1 MPGLTQGTAQ
11 LGSNGMSE
19 RERAYFELTIK
30 GIEELSMRTY
40 RLGPRVRNILFLI
53 QKGTPTVEAILEN
66 SIFPRDEVI
75 ENLRD
80 LLKNHFVS
88 LHRVSNPSA
97 SLSTLTGSIGATTI
111 GPAAPTGAASSS
123 REPARPEAPVQP
135 GL

>member
-1 MPGLTQGTAQ
+1 MPDLTPGTAQ
-11 LGSNGMSE
+11 LGGNGMSE

-30 GIEELSMRTY
+30 GTEELSMRTY

-53 QKGTPTVEAILEN
+53 QKGTPTIEAILEN

-97 SLSTLTGSIGATTI
+97 SLSTLTGSLGATTI
-111 GPAAPTGAASSS
+111 GPAAPTGATSSS
-123 REPARPEAPVQP
+123 REPARPGAPLHP